1 MVNGIVL
8 VLIACN
14 SALAMFGAFYFFPR
28 LIAMVL
34 NLFLTAAHF
43 CCVIA
48 TAVFRF
54 RALGKLCAL
63 SIQPTKKDNV
73 EWTYRNDA
81 ALIAALW
88 AFQFVLFVPF
98 FFAGAVP
105 LIRRRPKVADGGS
118 GQDET

>member
-1 MVNGIVL
+1 
-8 VLIACN
+8 
-14 SALAMFGAFYFFPR
+14 MFGAFYFFPR
-28 LIAMVL
+28 LIALVL

-43 CCVIA
+43 CCVIS

-54 RALGKLCAL
+54 RTLGKLCAL

-88 AFQFVLFVPF
+88 AIQFVLFVPM

-105 LIRRRPKVADGGS
+105 LIRRRPKVADGG
-118 GQDET
+118 G